1 MLKNVPPLTTIMT
14 VSPIE
19 LRLQPA
25 AQRHNHYSRED
36 FFRFD
41 RPQGS
46 LLDWTGGRNVLV
58 SEDFI
63 LGLQQGLEEEVGDA
77 SASLM
82 YTIGQEWGRSDAAHF
97 SRWYEE
103 EYRRKT
109 KQSNLMFLL
118 ETWWWP
124 LTSQGWGRWEVDTE
138 GRRQGFIFISL
149 FDSAVAR
156 TLGDVGKPVC
166 HLYAGLFAG
175 FFSAMVERQLNCIE
189 IQCYS
194 MGESYCKFL
203 LGSKDRIDAAEFW
216 LNEGAS
222 AGEIGQKLRSGE
234 GATKA

>member
-1 MLKNVPPLTTIMT
+1 MTLTS
-14 VSPIE
+14 SPGSIDTQ
-19 LRLQPA
+19 LQPS

-41 RPQGS
+41 RRQGS
-46 LLDWTGGRNVLV
+46 LTDWNGSRNVLV

-82 YTIGQEWGRSDAAHF
+82 YTIGLEWGRHDAKAF
-97 SRWYEE
+97 AIWYEA
-103 EYRRKT
+103 EYRRSI
-109 KQSNLMFLL
+109 KQSHVMFLL

-124 LTSQGWGRWEVDTE
+124 LASQGWGRWDVDLE
-138 GRRQGFIFISL
+138 GRKQGFIFINL

-175 FFSAMVERQLNCIE
+175 FFTALVSRSLDCIE

-194 MGESYCKFL
+194 MGETYCKFL
-203 LGSKDRIDAAEFW
+203 LGSKDRIDAASFW
-216 LNEGAS
+216 LSEGAT
-222 AGEIGQKLRSGE
+222 AAEITQKLRSG
-234 GATKA
+234 ATR

>member
-1 MLKNVPPLTTIMT
+1 MT
-14 VSPIE
+14 VAPIE

-25 AQRHNHYSRED
+25 SQRHNHYNRSD

-41 RPQGS
+41 RRKGI
-46 LLDWTGGRNVLV
+46 LVDWHGGRNVLV

-63 LGLQQGLEEEVGDA
+63 TGLQQGLEEEVGDA

-82 YTIGQEWGRSDAAHF
+82 YTVGEEWGRKDGSAFAM
-97 SRWYEE
+97 WYEN
-103 EYRRKT
+103 EYRRKV
-109 KQSNLMFLL
+109 KQSNVMFLM

-124 LTSQGWGRWEVDTE
+124 LAAQGWGRWEVDLE
-138 GRRQGFIFISL
+138 GRKQGFIFINL

-156 TLGDVGKPVC
+156 TLGNVGKPVC

-175 FFSAMVERQLNCIE
+175 FFSNMVERPLNAIE

-194 MGESYCKFL
+194 MGETYCKFL
-203 LGSKDRIDAAEFW
+203 LGSKDRIDAAAFW

-222 AGEIGQKLRSGE
+222 AAEITQKLRSG
-234 GATKA
+234 ATVG

>member
-1 MLKNVPPLTTIMT
+1 MT
-14 VSPIE
+14 APVAASEIQ
-19 LRLQPA
+19 LNLQPW

-41 RPQGS
+41 RRQGS
-46 LLDWTGGRNVLV
+46 LVDWNGSRNVLV

-82 YTIGQEWGRSDAAHF
+82 YTIGLEWGRHDAVTFA
-97 SRWYEE
+97 RWYEE
-103 EYRRKT
+103 EYRRSI
-109 KQSNLMFLL
+109 KQSHVMFLL

-124 LTSQGWGRWEVDTE
+124 LTSQGWGRWEVDLD
-138 GRRQGFIFISL
+138 GRKQGFIFINL

-175 FFSAMVERQLNCIE
+175 FFTALVSRALDCIE

-203 LGSKDRIDAAEFW
+203 LGGKDRIDAASFW
-216 LNEGAS
+216 LSEGAS
-222 AGEIGQKLRSGE
+222 ATEIAQKLRS
-234 GATKA
+234 TPSK

>member
-1 MLKNVPPLTTIMT
+1 MLSPHPTMTT
-14 VSPIE
+14 SPIE
-19 LRLQPA
+19 IPLQPA

-41 RPQGS
+41 LSQGS
-46 LLDWTGGRNVLV
+46 LVDWTGARNVLV

-82 YTIGQEWGRSDAAHF
+82 YTIGREWGRNDALHF
-97 SRWYEE
+97 SRWFEE
-103 EYRRKT
+103 EYRRQP

-124 LTSQGWGRWEVDTE
+124 LTSQGWGRWEVETE
-138 GRRQGFIFISL
+138 SRRQGFIFINL

-175 FFSAMVERQLNCIE
+175 FFSTMVERQLNCIE

-203 LGSKDRIDAAEFW
+203 LGSKDRIDAAAFW

-222 AGEIGQKLRSGE
+222 AGEIAQKLRSGQ
-234 GATKA
+234 GVAKA